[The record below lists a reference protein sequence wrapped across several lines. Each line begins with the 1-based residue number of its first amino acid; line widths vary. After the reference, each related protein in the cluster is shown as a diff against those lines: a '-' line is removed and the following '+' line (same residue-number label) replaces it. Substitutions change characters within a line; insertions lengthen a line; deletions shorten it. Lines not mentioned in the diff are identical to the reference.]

1 MPHLVS
7 RGAPPPPWVYPD
19 DVRPRRQLVGIAGV
33 ELSVE
38 LGRLEHLEAGEEA
51 QQSELLRDE
60 VAGAL
65 PEFLVGRIAPG
76 NRVVMSPPSTGFRI
90 IIRLKI
96 RV

>member
-7 RGAPPPPWVYPD
+7 RSTPAPPRVYPD
-19 DVRPRRQLVGIAGV
+19 DVRPRRQLLGIAGV

-65 PEFLVGRIAPG
+65 PEFLLGRIAPG
-76 NRVVMSPPSTGFRI
+76 DRVAMSSSSTGFRI
-90 IIRLKI
+90 VIRLKN
-96 RV
+96 